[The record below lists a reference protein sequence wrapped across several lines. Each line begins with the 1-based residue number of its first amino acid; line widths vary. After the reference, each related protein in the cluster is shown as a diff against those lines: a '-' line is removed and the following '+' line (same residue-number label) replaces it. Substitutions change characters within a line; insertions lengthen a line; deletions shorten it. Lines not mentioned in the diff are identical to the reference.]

1 MDDLTQR
8 QAEMKL
14 RLEMQR
20 RRNDPELQK
29 KSRIKNELA
38 KGTIKRRKEDLRRF
52 LGIIQSKS
60 SDAAKCL
67 ADLEYI
73 AISPAFMRN
82 RGVYAY
88 VNRGAPVYV
97 GMTLAG
103 LSRCAEHTIGP
114 NAPIIRN
121 STLYFF
127 RVPDSLD
134 IQSIES
140 YMIYHLRPCL
150 NRTDPQAWVERI
162 ADEARFL
169 AARICLFLRPSSST
183 HFDE

>member
-1 MDDLTQR
+1 
-8 QAEMKL
+8 MKL

-29 KSRIKNELA
+29 RSRIKNERQ
-38 KGTIKRRKEDLRRF
+38 KESKKRCKEDLRRF

-67 ADLEYI
+67 GDLDYI
-73 AISPAFMRN
+73 AISPVFMRN

-88 VNRGAPVYV
+88 VNRGGPAYV
-97 GMTLAG
+97 GMTVVG
-103 LSRCAEHTIGP
+103 LSRCVDHLSGP

-127 RVPDSLD
+127 HVPESLD
-134 IQSIES
+134 VQAIES
-140 YMIYHLRPCL
+140 YLIYHLRPFL

-162 ADEARFL
+162 ADEERFL
-169 AARICLFLRPSSST
+169 AARICLFLRPSSPT